1 MPPDL
6 RAATAGLDASR
17 ARWRGYEQLTGYS
30 ILGITFTSG
39 DILGLRVFPHSD
51 FAPYQSV
58 WHRDRTGAWSVYV
71 DGPSLE
77 IGCPRWWGPAL
88 QTAGL
93 ASIAVEWPGPNE
105 LRVTMGEPALEWT
118 VTLDER
124 PVERLMNL
132 AGAPM
137 PAWSWRPG
145 MLRAPRE
152 WMARWALG
160 MGHVRMGG
168 QAPARMPIV
177 LMPRRIYGIAASR
190 GAWEGRDL
198 GDATIAATE
207 PRVGGF
213 AFPVRGAF
221 AIGDFR
227 AKILDE
233 PEYQALRA
241 RYAPSVAAPHGG
253 TALPLTGRAVD
264 GHR

>member
-17 ARWRGYEQLTGYS
+17 SRWRGFEQLTGYS

-39 DILGLRVFPHSD
+39 EILGLRVFLHSD
-51 FAPYQSV
+51 FAPFRSV
-58 WHRDRTGAWSVYV
+58 WHRDAAGAWAVYV

-88 QTAGL
+88 QSASL

-105 LRVTMGEPALEWT
+105 LRVTMGRPALEWT
-118 VTLDER
+118 VTLEER

-137 PAWSWRPG
+137 PAWSWRPR

-160 MGHVRMGG
+160 MGHVRMAGP
-168 QAPARMPIV
+168 APAGMPVV

-190 GAWEGRDL
+190 ASREGRDL
-198 GDATIAATE
+198 GSATIAATE
-207 PRVGGF
+207 PRIGEF

-227 AKILDE
+227 AEILDE
-233 PEYQALRA
+233 TEYQALRA
-241 RYAPSVAAPHGG
+241 RYARPAPARPGG
-253 TALPLTGRAVD
+253 TGLPVPGQAGDGR
-264 GHR
+264 G